1 MWILEATQHVTGT
14 DGTTTGA
21 TATTRCGRR
30 EQNGWTRH
38 RISNTELVL
47 NTDGACRRNAGNVHP
62 AAASSLD
69 AALPEAGLFVGAEG
83 EERRRRCEAER
94 GGAAPPLG
102 AGDAEAWPVARVH
115 VELAARPLPLLRL
128 RLLLLAAAGA
138 VICGDERRIKI
149 ESIGRSAGTAAE
161 ANSDR
166 GIRTGIGTWGR
177 VDVGGECGLLVVMRR
192 RLLGDAASGLGS
204 GGGGVRL
211 LLTVEGLHVAS
222 AAPRHGSGDLSP
234 ADGAAGGAGLTV
246 EEDGN
251 GLETWNAAAEEWAW
265 WIWIER
271 GLLFIYILGWL
282 HPTALRPL

>member
-1 MWILEATQHVTGT
+1 MILEATQHVTG
-14 DGTTTGA
+14 TTGA

-38 RISNTELVL
+38 SISNTELVL

-102 AGDAEAWPVARVH
+102 AGDAEARPVARVH

-138 VICGDERRIKI
+138 VI
-149 ESIGRSAGTAAE
+149 
-161 ANSDR
+161 
-166 GIRTGIGTWGR
+166 WGR

-211 LLTVEGLHVAS
+211 LLTEERLHVAS

-271 GLLFIYILGWL
+271 GLLFIYIY
-282 HPTALRPL
+282 TSALRACWTFFCFFTSMFYFK